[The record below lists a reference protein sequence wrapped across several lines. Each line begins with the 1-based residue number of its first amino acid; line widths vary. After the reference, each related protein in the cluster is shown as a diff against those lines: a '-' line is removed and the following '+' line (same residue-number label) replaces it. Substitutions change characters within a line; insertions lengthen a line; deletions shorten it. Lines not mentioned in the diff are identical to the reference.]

1 MISPTEL
8 IDRYVYAVGKRLPY
22 KIRRDVEQEIT
33 TLIQDM
39 LEERCGGRPEE
50 LKDVRVVLAELGRPE
65 ELAVQYSPDHDKCL
79 IGQPYYSKYKTV
91 LKIVAPSVLFGM
103 LLAGSID
110 TVIALAGKDVSLM
123 NYFEQILGWIGICI
137 QGLVTAFAVV
147 TGIFA
152 LLQWKQVAL
161 EELSTETWESV
172 ARPVTKEKKNNKVD
186 VAAGMVLS
194 IVFLVIFIF
203 APQIICVVF
212 TDTEGVRHTIPVLNT
227 VLVRKLWYFTAAFAS
242 IGILRNLYCFFQEK
256 YTVRTAAVCSV
267 CDGLSLVLS
276 IIWLTRYQ
284 LMNPEL
290 LNQINAIFSE
300 NQKIVRMLFENFQIF
315 FLAVLTIALL
325 MDCLEI
331 WYKAFKN
338 KSRTI

>member
-1 MISPTEL
+1 MINQTEL

-22 KIRRDVEQEIT
+22 KIRRDVEQEII

-91 LKIVAPSVLFGM
+91 LKIVAPSVLLGM
-103 LLAGSID
+103 FLAGSID
-110 TVIALAGKDVSLM
+110 TVIALVGKDVSWID
-123 NYFEQILGWIGICI
+123 YFEQIFRWIGMCI
-137 QGLVTAFAVV
+137 QGLVTAFAIV

-161 EELSTETWESV
+161 EELSTEAWENV
-172 ARPVTKEKKNNKVD
+172 ARPVTKGKKSNKVD
-186 VAAGMVLS
+186 AAAGIVLS

-203 APQIICVVF
+203 APQIICAVF
-212 TDTEGVRHTIPVLNT
+212 TDTQGIRHTMPVLNT

-242 IGILRNLYCFFQEK
+242 IGIIRNLYCFFQEK
-256 YTVRTAAVCSV
+256 YTMRTAAVCSV

-276 IIWLTRYQ
+276 IIWLTQYQ
-284 LMNPEL
+284 LMNSEF
-290 LNQINAIFSE
+290 LNQIHVIFSE
-300 NQKIVRMLFENFQIF
+300 NQKIVRMLFENFQMF
-315 FLAVLTIALL
+315 LLAVLIIALL